1 MSRYWLNCIWRPSY
15 GGHLGN
21 VKSDKINK
29 YLAAF
34 LDPKNLIL
42 DTKII
47 IISYVYAKIWT

>member
-1 MSRYWLNCIWRPSY
+1 MPRYGLNCVWRPSY

-21 VKSDKINK
+21 VKSDKFNK

-34 LDPKNLIL
+34 LDPNNLFL

-47 IISYVYAKIWT
+47 FIGYVDAKIFD